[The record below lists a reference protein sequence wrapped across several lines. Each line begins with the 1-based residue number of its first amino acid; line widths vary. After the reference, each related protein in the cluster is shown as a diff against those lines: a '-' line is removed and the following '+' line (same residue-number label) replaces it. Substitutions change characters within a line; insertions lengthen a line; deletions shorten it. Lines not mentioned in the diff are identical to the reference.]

1 MKKYKPV
8 KVIDEI
14 KEEEA
19 NEEVKD
25 EPVQND
31 FFIKDQEPNEIRK
44 IVRSEK
50 IRKEKERSKTII
62 NFNKLFE
69 AIGWNQDEKNNRSNH
84 SFIIEKFF
92 N

>member
-1 MKKYKPV
+1 MKKYKTV

-50 IRKEKERSKTII
+50 IRKEKER
-62 NFNKLFE
+62 NKF
-69 AIGWNQDEKNNRSNH
+69 Q
-84 SFIIEKFF
+84 
-92 N
+92 

>member
-1 MKKYKPV
+1 MKKYQQV
-8 KVIDEI
+8 KVIDEEN
-14 KEEEA
+14 EEEA

-31 FFIKDQEPNEIRK
+31 FFIKDQQPNEIRK
-44 IVRSEK
+44 IARSEK

-69 AIGWNQDEKNNRSNH
+69 AIGWNKDEDNNRSNG
-84 SFIIEKFF
+84 SFI
-92 N
+92 

>member
-69 AIGWNQDEKNNRSNH
+69 AI
-84 SFIIEKFF
+84 
-92 N
+92 